1 MSMSGKN
8 VTSLKGTY
16 GSTQSFASTA
26 GSWLEFVKHHKGEGR
41 SLKELGQM
49 YKNVKST
56 HTMPNGKKMRGRR
69 HRK

>member
-1 MSMSGKN
+1 MSLSGKN

-26 GSWLEFVKHHKGEGR
+26 GSWIDFIKHHKGEGK

-49 YKNVKST
+49 FRGGKS
-56 HTMPNGKKMRGRR
+56 HTMPNGKKMKGKY